1 MKRTF
6 NIYYS
11 VIPSSERNDGHYSD
25 KYSELRFA
33 SLVSCVTRPFVSP
46 LPWSFSHEYFGLSF
60 KRSYH
65 FYVKSKKI
73 AREYDLEKKPFSNMW
88 KRIWQLK
95 TWELGNEF
103 LVKTFPPVNA
113 SDHNKFLIR
122 YENLEHLAHLIWIL
136 KNEKNSYFLS
146 SIRDSWSQDSN
157 KFLVNKPGIYLIQ
170 NSITKKKY
178 IGKSSNLI
186 ARLKNY
192 CDVSYIEHHRN
203 SSKIYKAIIK
213 FGLQNFSF
221 TVLENCDEKVLS
233 SREQH
238 FIHVLKP
245 QYNIRKSVL
254 KNPIS

>member
-6 NIYYS
+6 NLYYS
-11 VIPSSERNDGHYSD
+11 VIPSSERNGGHYSE

-33 SLVSCVTRPFVSP
+33 SFIGCVNRPLVSP
-46 LPWSFSHEYFGLSF
+46 LPWGFSHEYFGLYF
-60 KRSYH
+60 RRSYH
-65 FYVKSKKI
+65 FYVKSRKI
-73 AREYDLEKKPFSNMW
+73 VREYNLEKKPFADMS
-88 KRIWQLK
+88 KRIWRVK
-95 TWELGNEF
+95 SWELRDEF
-103 LVKTFPPVNA
+103 LVKTSPPVNA
-113 SDHNKFLIR
+113 TDHNKFLIR
-122 YENLEHLAHLIWIL
+122 YENLEHLAHLIWII
-136 KNEKNSYFLS
+136 KKDKSFFLPNR
-146 SIRDSWSQDSN
+146 RDSWAQDSE

-178 IGKSSNLI
+178 VGKSSNLM

-203 SSKIYKAIIK
+203 SSKIFRAIIK

-238 FIHVLKP
+238 FINVIKP

-254 KNPIS
+254 KKPIS